1 MYLSRI
7 GHTDIN
13 IAELLH
19 WNPSFASTKTVLNI
33 KEKFIMYHFNAQLGL
48 LS

>member
-19 WNPSFASTKTVLNI
+19 WNPSKTVLNV
-33 KEKFIMYHFNAQLGL
+33 KQKFIMYHFNAQLGL